1 MRKMVEQILEGK
13 FDYESGSLSFSCDK
27 LELLLKKEQQYEGSF
42 CIYAPQGLLT
52 EGTVISS
59 DWRMDCLTN
68 QFSGSEAE
76 IFFRFHGEMLEEGDV
91 VKGCFYVISNHGE
104 YYLPFVVTVEYSVL
118 DSSMGSIKS
127 LSQFAALAK
136 EHWQEACDLFYSPG
150 FVCVFSGDDDR
161 YREAYR
167 ALTDLRDRGPSTDTG
182 NAMEARHSVA
192 EEHSMEEFLFQ
203 TGKKQKMEF
212 LVEEGGIFLEMEAM
226 GANYGVVE
234 HELVIARNGWGFT
247 RLSIECKGDFFFTEK
262 SILTEE
268 DFVDNRCRLPV
279 FLDTNLCVKG
289 RHYGRLCLHHSYGV
303 IVIPVEVGAASGNPV
318 KNQEPGEKRYMV
330 QLMKLY
336 QAFRLRKMETSQWLK
351 ETGRLVEA
359 LAAVNENNIAARL
372 FQAQLMITE
381 GRVDEA
387 GWILDYVSELYERK
401 YPGDVLYAYYLY
413 LTTLIQADAAYIG
426 QVAGKVERI
435 YRRDISNWRVAW
447 LLLYLSEEYQR
458 SDRSRWQLLEQLFAT
473 GCTSPV
479 LYIEV
484 LNLLNSNPAL
494 LRKLGGFEQ
503 QVIYYGLKHGF
514 LRHEVAEQ
522 VCYLADRV
530 KEYSEVLLKILEE
543 LYIKMDAK
551 PSMKRRRMEGKPSG
565 KYSAVSEEGGREA
578 DGQSQGGMYT
588 READGQSQGGMYTRE
603 ADGQSQGGMYTRE
616 ADGQS
621 QGGMSSQEAGNLP
634 GEEMQSQWET
644 YTREAGYLRQ
654 EEASL
659 ERTLLLQEI
668 CTLLIKKGRIGSKY
682 FGWYEEGVKAQLR
695 ITNLYEYYLMS
706 MNIEE
711 MDFRER
717 MYSGAGGAA
726 AGETGEIPKTVLMYF
741 SYQNR
746 MDYVRNA
753 YLYDYMLQ
761 RQEQLGETY
770 NTYRPK
776 IEQFIIEQIHK
787 GHTDRHLAN
796 LYQKLLRPEML
807 DEQSGASFSRL
818 LFAHLIQV
826 EDARLKKVYVYQRGN
841 LQPAEY
847 ALTEG
852 RTWVS
857 LYGSHYTIVFEDA
870 WGKRFLK
877 NEEYTI
883 EKLMI
888 PGKFLRWLLPMD
900 TRNLELDFYMCEED
914 CIYKGIFHEGIE
926 RGLRVVESGAADSR
940 VKAEISLRILQYFY
954 DTEQMRGLDQYLE
967 NLPTEEFT
975 AAQRGEVIKF
985 MVLRRKYELAG
996 LWLEKYG
1003 PYIIEAGIL
1012 AQLLE
1017 PLMEKCSMARNPV
1030 LVAGAEHAFR
1040 KKKYSSTML
1049 TYLAMHYQGMTRNLR
1064 HIWKA
1069 AMSYEVDCY
1078 ELSER
1083 ILWQMLYSGA
1093 FVGEKMEIFR
1103 YYVSRGAK
1111 TELET
1116 AFLSQ
1121 CAYDYFV
1128 RERVMEQDVFL
1139 EIQQSFLR
1147 GEPVQKICKLAYL
1160 KYAADSTDEMDEAGV
1175 AMRNTFLAEL
1185 LEEGIRLDFFK
1196 CFRDC
1201 EIIQQELA
1209 DKTILEYHTTP
1220 RIRARIHYV
1229 IPGEDG
1235 GADGYMAEY
1244 MKEAYPGVFFK
1255 EFVLFFGENL
1265 QYYITE
1271 EQDGQEQ
1278 LTESGTLQK
1287 NDRYMAEGGGR
1298 YELLNDIA
1306 ARKSLQEYVVMD
1318 HLLEEYY
1325 RKDFV
1330 NGRLFELR

>member
-1 MRKMVEQILEGK
+1 MQKMVEQILEGK
-13 FDYESGSLSFSCDK
+13 IDYENGSLNFSCDK
-27 LELLLKKEQQYEGSF
+27 LELILEKEQQYEGSF

-52 EGTVISS
+52 DGTVISS

-68 QFSGSEAE
+68 KFSGSEAE

-91 VKGCFYVISNHGE
+91 VKGCFYVISNRGE
-104 YYLPFVVTVEYSVL
+104 YYLPFVVSVEYSVL
-118 DSSMGSIKS
+118 ESSMGSIKS
-127 LSQFAALAK
+127 LSQFANLAK
-136 EHWQEACDLFYSPG
+136 ENWQEACELFYSPR
-150 FVCVFSGDDDR
+150 FACVFSGDDAR
-161 YREAYR
+161 YQEDYR
-167 ALTDLRDRGPSTDTG
+167 ALTDVRDRGPSMDAG
-182 NAMEARHSVA
+182 NAMGKRYSTA

-203 TGKKQKMEF
+203 TGKKQQVEF
-212 LVEEGGIFLEMEAM
+212 LVEEGSISLEMETL
-226 GANYGVVE
+226 GSNYGVVE
-234 HELVIARNGWGFT
+234 HELVIVRNGWGFT

-262 SILTEE
+262 SILTED
-268 DFVDNRCRLPV
+268 DFLDNRCRLPI
-279 FLDTNLCVKG
+279 FLDTNLCRRG

-303 IVIPVEVGAASGNPV
+303 IVIPVEIGTASGSPV

-351 ETGRLVEA
+351 ETGRLVES
-359 LAAVNENNIAARL
+359 LVAVNENNIAARL

-381 GRVDEA
+381 GRMKEA
-387 GWILDYVSELYERK
+387 NWILDYVSELYEKK
-401 YPGDVLYAYYLY
+401 YPGDVLMAYYLY
-413 LTTLIQADAAYIG
+413 LTTLIQGDAAYIS

-484 LNLLNSNPAL
+484 LILLNSNPAL
-494 LRKLGGFEQ
+494 LRKLGNFEQ
-503 QVIYYGLKHGF
+503 QVIYYGLKRGF
-514 LRHEVAEQ
+514 LRYEVAEQ

-551 PSMKRRRMEGKPSG
+551 SAMKRQRMENKPFRKEDNDSENT
-565 KYSAVSEEGGREA
+565 SAP
-578 DGQSQGGMYT
+578 
-588 READGQSQGGMYTRE
+588 
-603 ADGQSQGGMYTRE
+603 
-616 ADGQS
+616 
-621 QGGMSSQEAGNLP
+621 EAGTLRQ
-634 GEEMQSQWET
+634 GEVSAL
-644 YTREAGYLRQ
+644 EAGILRQ
-654 EEASL
+654 GEISAPEAGTLRQGEVSAPKSGTLRQEEIDASEAERLRQEEIAAAETKQWIKEEASL

-717 MYSGAGGAA
+717 MYSGAGGSSS
-726 AGETGEIPKTVLMYF
+726 GEIGEIPKTVLMYF

-776 IEQFIIEQIHK
+776 IEQFIIEQIQK
-787 GHTDRHLAN
+787 GHIDRHLAN

-841 LQPAEY
+841 RQPAEY
-847 ALTEG
+847 VLTEG

-877 NEEYTI
+877 KEEYTI

-888 PGKFLRWLLPMD
+888 PGKFLRWLMPMN

-926 RGLRVVESGAADSR
+926 RGLRVVASGVAESK
-940 VKAEISLRILQYFY
+940 VKAEISLRILQYYY
-954 DTEQMRGLDQYLE
+954 DTEQMRVLDQCLE

-975 AAQRGEVIKF
+975 AQQRGEVIKF
-985 MVLRRKYELAG
+985 MVLRKKYDLAG
-996 LWLEKYG
+996 NWLVRYG
-1003 PYIIEAGIL
+1003 PYIIEPGIL

-1017 PLMEKCSMARNPV
+1017 PLMEKCNMVQQPV
-1030 LVAGAEHAFR
+1030 LTAAAEYAFR

-1049 TYLAMHYQGMTRNLR
+1049 TYLAMHYQGMIRNLR

-1069 AMSYEVDCY
+1069 AIAYEVDCY

-1093 FVGEKMEIFR
+1093 FVSEKMEIFR

-1128 RERVMEQDVFL
+1128 RERVMEQDVFQ
-1139 EIQQSFLR
+1139 EIQQVYLR

-1160 KYAADSTDEMDEAGV
+1160 KYAADSRDGVDEAGIDMCN
-1175 AMRNTFLAEL
+1175 AFLTEL
-1185 LEEGIRLDFFK
+1185 SEEGIRLEFFK

-1201 EIIQQELA
+1201 QIVQQELA
-1209 DKTILEYHTTP
+1209 DKTILEYHTNP
-1220 RIRARIHYV
+1220 RVRARIHYV
-1229 IPGEDG
+1229 IPGEDN
-1235 GADGYMAEY
+1235 GADGYTAEY
-1244 MKEAYPGVFFK
+1244 MKEAYNGVFFK
-1255 EFVLFFGENL
+1255 EFVLFFGESL

-1287 NDRYMAEGGGR
+1287 SDQYITEGIGR
-1298 YELLNDIA
+1298 YELINDIA
-1306 ARKSLQEYVVMD
+1306 TRKSLQEYAAMD
-1318 HLLEEYY
+1318 NLLEEYY
-1325 RKDFV
+1325 RNDFV
-1330 NGRLFELR
+1330 NGILFELR